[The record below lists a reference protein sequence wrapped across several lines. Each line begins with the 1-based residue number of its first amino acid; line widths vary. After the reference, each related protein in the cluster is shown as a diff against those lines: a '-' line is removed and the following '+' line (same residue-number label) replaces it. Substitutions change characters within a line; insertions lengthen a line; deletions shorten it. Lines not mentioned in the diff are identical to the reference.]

1 MIEQTRY
8 SIITNK
14 GVIMNQRDA
23 TCNALISV
31 LADRGVNYEENGPT
45 PISEVLNADDKTKVR
60 AMLFIAFRKG
70 DIDFKSPEKLSDD
83 KYLKDYISGLVN
95 NWIRKAPEFN
105 CDTVYHA
112 KNPGSRQGSGDEMI
126 KEMKK
131 LLSVTE
137 DPEAKEVIKSAIE
150 ARQAEIKPTTV
161 TVDVSK
167 IPEHLRKALGL

>member
-1 MIEQTRY
+1 
-8 SIITNK
+8 
-14 GVIMNQRDA
+14 MNQRDA

-45 PISEVLNADDKTKVR
+45 PISEVLTSDDKTKVR
-60 AMLFIAFRKG
+60 AMLFTAFRSGK
-70 DIDFKSPEKLSDD
+70 IDFKSPEKLSDD

-131 LLSVTE
+131 LLSVTT
-137 DPEAKEVIKSAIE
+137 DAEAKQVIAEAI
-150 ARQAEIKPTTV
+150 ARRQAEIKPTTV
-161 TVDVSK
+161 TVNVDVL
-167 IPEHLRKALGL
+167 PAELRAKLGL

>member
-1 MIEQTRY
+1 MLYQQ
-8 SIITNK
+8 NK
-14 GVIMNQRDA
+14 GDIMNQRDA

-31 LADRGVNYEENGPT
+31 LADRGVNYEENGST

-131 LLSVTE
+131 LLSVTT
-137 DPEAKEVIKSAIE
+137 DAEAKQAIQE
-150 ARQAEIKPTTV
+150 AIATRQAELKPTTV
-161 TVDVSK
+161 SVDVSK
-167 IPEHLRKALGL
+167 IPEHLRALLGL